1 MTDSSQ
7 PNASLAA
14 AAEPVKVAIIGCGS
28 RGTIYSNYARLSSKM
43 QVVAVADP
51 LKARTKR
58 MQSAHGIPGEQ
69 CYSAWE
75 ALLKAPKIADAVIIC
90 AIDSLHEEMAVAFAD
105 KGYHILLEKPM
116 ATDLA
121 GCQNVYDAAKRNGVM
136 LAVCHVLRYTSYNR
150 KIKQIIDSGVLGSIV
165 GIQHTEPVGHY
176 HFSHSYVRG
185 NWRNEA
191 ESSFSLM
198 TKSCHDID
206 IIMYFLGNDCKRVS
220 SFGGISHFKPE
231 KKPPAAAG
239 ALRCTDCAYEAQC
252 PYSAKKIYLEPVERG
267 HKEWPVDVITDVV
280 DIESVAEA
288 LRSGPYGRCVYEC
301 DNDVCDNQVVNME
314 FDDCRYASFSMVAFT
329 KEICVRK
336 TRIFGTLGELVGDG
350 DMSIEVY
357 DFLSQKSTFHN
368 PEPVSSGP
376 LSGHG
381 GGDMGIIEAFVSAVA
396 TQDLALLPSNAFTS
410 LDANVVVFAA
420 EEARRR
426 GVVIDM
432 DEYRHQNGVKY

>member
-1 MTDSSQ
+1 MTTSQ
-7 PNASLAA
+7 PATVIATTT
-14 AAEPVKVAIIGCGS
+14 EPVKVAIIGCGS
-28 RGTIYSNYARLSSKM
+28 RGTIYSRYALVSDKM
-43 QVVAVADP
+43 QVVAIADP
-51 LKARTKR
+51 SKARAEKL
-58 MQSAHGIPGEQ
+58 QSAHNIPNEQ
-69 CYSAWE
+69 CHSSWE
-75 ALLKAPKIADAVIIC
+75 TLLEAPKIADAALIC
-90 AIDSLHEEMAVAFAD
+90 TIDSLHEELAVAFAN

-116 ATDLA
+116 ATNLA
-121 GCQNVYDAAKRNGVM
+121 GCQAVYSAVKRNGVM
-136 LAVCHVLRYTSYNR
+136 LAVCHVLRYTPYNR
-150 KIKQIIDSGVLGSIV
+150 KIKQIIESGVLGSIV

-176 HFSHSYVRG
+176 HFAHSYVRG

-231 KKPPAAAG
+231 KKPLAAAG
-239 ALRCTDCAYEAQC
+239 AMRCMDCAHEAQC
-252 PYSAKKIYLEPVERG
+252 PYSAKKIYLRPAELG
-267 HKEWPVDVITDVV
+267 HKKWPVDVITDVV

-336 TRIFGTLGELVGDG
+336 TRIFGTLGELIGDG

-357 DFLSQKSTFHN
+357 DFLSQKSTFHR
-368 PEPVSSGP
+368 PEPVSVHLG
-376 LSGHG
+376 GHG
-381 GGDMGIIEAFVSAVA
+381 GGDMGIIEAFVNAVA
-396 TQDLALLPSNAFTS
+396 TRDSTLLPSNALTS
-410 LDANVVVFAA
+410 LDASVVVFAA

-426 GVVIDM
+426 GVVVDLN
-432 DEYRHQNGVKY
+432 EYRRQNDVEY